1 MLGAFQQY
9 YTVCRINPILTS
21 SIQKYCMN
29 TKRNRNA
36 RRSYI
41 GSRFTL
47 FALTLPLTT
56 FSLRNLLSH
65 FISFLILSQMS
76 SRVLKQ
82 QLRKLHEVRE
92 EKDNNLNSKTIH
104 SSSRQLKK
112 QKNKRSVAQATEL
125 LLGGDI
131 KGDKK
136 KERLRS
142 DNLALLSRTSNS
154 KSNDLMSKLLAKGT
168 D

>member
-1 MLGAFQQY
+1 M
-9 YTVCRINPILTS
+9 
-21 SIQKYCMN
+21 
-29 TKRNRNA
+29 
-36 RRSYI
+36 
-41 GSRFTL
+41 
-47 FALTLPLTT
+47 
-56 FSLRNLLSH
+56 
-65 FISFLILSQMS
+65 
-76 SRVLKQ
+76 
-82 QLRKLHEVRE
+82 RE